1 MTSAATVPPTPFLV
15 RHGVPPGL
23 RGLVAGIVGY
33 SESCD
38 RPVVRRQVAG
48 TLIPLVLSSGPTLD
62 VVGAAGEDGAR
73 RYGSFV
79 AGFMPNPVTTS
90 FETRQC
96 CLQIYLT
103 PIGAF
108 RLLRRPGRELTARVV
123 DVDDVTRAFG
133 QPVLEEL
140 WSARTWARRFD
151 LIDRRLLT
159 LSSSAPEPAPYV
171 KWMWRRIQRTGGRA
185 RIDDLVRQTG
195 WSHRHVIARFT
206 EQIGVGPKLASRV
219 VRFERAMSALRYH
232 SAADV
237 AAQLGFADQSHLVR
251 EVRSFSGWAPGAL
264 KAAQPT
270 TAYSAIGNHPGSVGS
285 GSVDRRERRSGAVA
299 RWDRPRGRGHW
310 SGGVR

>member
-1 MTSAATVPPTPFLV
+1 MTSAATVRSAPILV
-15 RHGVPPGL
+15 RHGVPERL

-33 SESCD
+33 SEQCD

-62 VVGAAGEDGAR
+62 VVGVAGEHGAR
-73 RYGSFV
+73 RYGSFI

-90 FETRQC
+90 VETRQC

-103 PIGAF
+103 PVGAF
-108 RLLRRPGRELTARVV
+108 RLLRRPGRELAARVV

-133 QPVLEEL
+133 QPVLDEL

-159 LSSSAPEPAPYV
+159 LSSSAPEPEPDV
-171 KWMWRRIQRTGGRA
+171 TWMWRRIQQTSGRA
-185 RIDDLVRQTG
+185 RIDELARQTG

-219 VRFERAMSALRYH
+219 MRFERAMLALRYH
-232 SAADV
+232 PAADV
-237 AAQLGFADQSHLVR
+237 AAHLGFADQSHLIR
-251 EVRSFSGWAPGAL
+251 EVRRFSGWAPGAL

-270 TAYSAIGNHPGSVGS
+270 TAYSAIGHHCGSESS

-299 RWDRPRGRGHW
+299 RHDRPQGRGH
-310 SGGVR
+310 STGGVR